1 MGGSWGRNMMR
12 IAKGGFSWVLASFVV
27 TFVWMGSLFFSAGF
41 LRIFFGVLSVFFFL
55 LSCLLLVFFRDP
67 ERTIGDG
74 VVAVADGKI
83 RETLELHDPE
93 VGDCLRISTFMN
105 IQNVHVNRM
114 PFDGIIEKV
123 THHRGGHVPAFK
135 KESDSN
141 ERIVLLIK
149 TDIGLL
155 KIVQIAG
162 TVARRIV
169 PYVSEGDFVKK
180 GGKLGL
186 IRLGSRVDLYLPA
199 KKVKAVIAVHDKVKA
214 GVDTIAE
221 IHE

>member
-1 MGGSWGRNMMR
+1 MR
-12 IAKGGFSWVLASFVV
+12 IAEGGFSWILASFA
-27 TFVWMGSLFFSAGF
+27 FA
-41 LRIFFGVLSVFFFL
+41 FFFL
-55 LSCLLLVFFRDP
+55 GASFFLTRFLLVFCFLFSIFFFFISCLLIVFFRDP
-67 ERTIGDG
+67 ERIIGHG

-83 RETLELHDPE
+83 RELLQLHDPE

-114 PFDGIIEKV
+114 PFDGTIEKI
-123 THHRGGHVPAFK
+123 THHRGGHIPAFK

-141 ERIVLLIK
+141 ERVVLLIK
-149 TDIGLL
+149 TDIGVL
-155 KIVQIAG
+155 KIIQIAG

-199 KKVKAVIAVHDKVKA
+199 KKVKAVIIQVHDKIKA

-221 IHE
+221 IHD

>member
-1 MGGSWGRNMMR
+1 MMR
-12 IAKGGFSWVLASFVV
+12 IAKGGLSWILALFAF
-27 TFVWMGSLFFSAGF
+27 TFVFIITSFFSTGF
-41 LRIFFGVLSVFFFL
+41 LLIFLGVVSVFFFL
-55 LSCLLLVFFRDP
+55 LSCLLIVFFRDP
-67 ERTIGDG
+67 ERTIGHG

-83 RETLELHDPE
+83 RETLQLYDPE

-114 PFDGIIEKV
+114 PFDGIIEKIS
-123 THHRGGHVPAFK
+123 HHKGGHVPAFK

-149 TDIGLL
+149 TDIGLM

-169 PYVSEGDFVKK
+169 PYVSEGDSVKK

-186 IRLGSRVDLYLPA
+186 IRLGSRVDLYLPT
-199 KKVKAVIAVHDKVKA
+199 KKVKELIVQVHDKIKA

-221 IHE
+221 IHD

>member
-1 MGGSWGRNMMR
+1 MIR
-12 IAKGGFSWVLASFVV
+12 IAKGGLSWILASFAF
-27 TFVWMGSLFFSAGF
+27 TFIFISASFFSIGF
-41 LRIFFGVLSVFFFL
+41 LLIFLGVVSVFFL
-55 LSCLLLVFFRDP
+55 LISCLLIVFFRDP
-67 ERTIGDG
+67 ERTIGHG

-83 RETLELHDPE
+83 RETLQLHDLE

-105 IQNVHVNRM
+105 IQNVHVNRI
-114 PFDGIIEKV
+114 PFDGIIEKI
-123 THHRGGHVPAFK
+123 THHTGGHVPAFK

-149 TDIGLL
+149 TDIGLM

-169 PYVSEGDFVKK
+169 PYVSEGDSVKK

-186 IRLGSRVDLYLPA
+186 IRLGSRVDVYLPT
-199 KKVKAVIAVHDKVKA
+199 KKVKALMVQVHDKIKA

-221 IHE
+221 IHD

>member
-1 MGGSWGRNMMR
+1 MMR
-12 IAKGGFSWVLASFVV
+12 IANGSLSWILTSFTL
-27 TFVWMGSLFFSAGF
+27 TFVCISLLFFSTGF
-41 LRIFFGVLSVFFFL
+41 LLIFLGVVSVLFFL

-67 ERTIGDG
+67 ERTIGHG
-74 VVAVADGKI
+74 IVAVADGKI
-83 RETLELHDPE
+83 RELLQLRDPE
-93 VGDCLRISTFMN
+93 VGNCLRISTFMN

-114 PFDGIIEKV
+114 PFDGTIEKI

-135 KESDSN
+135 KESDAN
-141 ERIVLLIK
+141 ERVVLLIK
-149 TDIGLL
+149 TDVGVL

-169 PYVSEGDFVKK
+169 PYVSEGNFVKK
-180 GGKLGL
+180 GEKLGL

-199 KKVKAVIAVHDKVKA
+199 KKVKTVTIQVHDKIKA

-221 IHE
+221 IHD